1 MDNKDYYSWLSE
13 SKAAICIKN
22 LVEHQFNA
30 FYVEDTEKARNLI
43 LEIAGNNKSFGF
55 GGSSTTRSLG
65 LIEMLKD
72 LNKTIVDHW
81 ADPNLSQS
89 EILKIRLD
97 QGRCDCFLTSANAIS
112 MTGEIVNVDGA
123 GNRVSAM
130 QFGPKMII
138 VVAGINKLT
147 ADLSSALIRIKEVAA
162 PLRARSLGLN
172 TPCAK
177 TGICVD
183 CNSPQRICRITTI
196 LHRKPTLTKVSVII
210 INKELGF

>member
-1 MDNKDYYSWLSE
+1 MNNKDCYNWLAD
-13 SKAAICIKN
+13 SKAAICTKK

-30 FYVEDTEKARNLI
+30 FYVEDTAKARDLI
-43 LEIAGNNKSFGF
+43 LEITRDHESFGF

-65 LIEMLKD
+65 LIEKLKE

-81 ADPNLSQS
+81 ADPNLPES

-130 QFGPKMII
+130 QFGPKMVII
-138 VVAGINKLT
+138 VAGINKLT
-147 ADLSSALIRIKEVAA
+147 ADLSSALIRIKEIAA
-162 PLRARSLGLN
+162 PLRAKSLGLN

-177 TGICVD
+177 TGCCVD

-196 LHRKPTLTKVSVII
+196 LHRKPVLTEVSVII
-210 INKELGF
+210 INEELGF